1 MRILDQDINFKENLH
16 YSLKRYP
23 VWWIILII
31 TMIFD
36 FLSTSVFVAK
46 YGTEAEANITTRF
59 MMETIN
65 PYFGNVLGKLLQL
78 ISVVCLVSV
87 SRRVGNFFLLFVI
100 LINCWAI
107 VVNSIFK

>member
-1 MRILDQDINFKENLH
+1 MRILDQDINLKENLH
-16 YSLKRYP
+16 YSLRRYP

-31 TMIFD
+31 TMVFD

>member
-31 TMIFD
+31 TMVFD